1 MKFFCIEQHR
11 SRLQIVRGFKWNFHI
26 LSHGK
31 WFIGKINN
39 LRTSIRIRVSLYT
52 TKRMPHEKSHRDD
65 VMHFSA
71 LVYAMKFQ
79 FPFHRFRVS
88 FIFSRAGYGIKFR
101 FVHSCNGEYATAWK
115 AAREI
120 RSGESFGRVTVKLNI
135 RKFGVPVRCLFSA
148 TVERRSSYIHIY
160 IYTYTY
166 IYVET
171 IKCGF
176 SSRRKS
182 RNWIVRQYIYQIS
195 EGAG

>member
-1 MKFFCIEQHR
+1 MENDLSGKLTIYTHRFVSVCIF
-11 SRLQIVRGFKWNFHI
+11 V
-26 LSHGK
+26 HGET
-31 WFIGKINN
+31 NA
-39 LRTSIRIRVSLYT
+39 S
-52 TKRMPHEKSHRDD
+52 RMPTLKNLSLTMP
-65 VMHFSA
+65 VQHFSA
-71 LVYAMKFQ
+71 RAYAMKFQ

-135 RKFGVPVRCLFSA
+135 RKFGVPVGCLFSA
-148 TVERRSSYIHIY
+148 TVERRTSYIY
-160 IYTYTY
+160 IYTD
-166 IYVET
+166 IYVGT

-182 RNWIVRQYIYQIS
+182 RNWSPTYIYQIS
-195 EGAG
+195 GSAG

>member
-1 MKFFCIEQHR
+1 MENDLSGKLTIYTHRFVSVCIF
-11 SRLQIVRGFKWNFHI
+11 VRWNECLANADI
-26 LSHGK
+26 
-31 WFIGKINN
+31 
-39 LRTSIRIRVSLYT
+39 
-52 TKRMPHEKSHRDD
+52 EKSQPDD
-65 VMHFSA
+65 AVQHFSA
-71 LVYAMKFQ
+71 RAYAMKFQ

-135 RKFGVPVRCLFSA
+135 RKFGVPVGCLFSA
-148 TVERRSSYIHIY
+148 TVERRTSYIY
-160 IYTYTY
+160 IYTD
-166 IYVET
+166 IYVGT

-182 RNWIVRQYIYQIS
+182 RNWSPTYIYQIS
-195 EGAG
+195 GSAG